1 MFKQHEKGDM
11 VLPNLKAREFR
22 NEVVDAYEMS
32 GEAIDDLEDTS
43 KFCEALAQA
52 FMVMVNNPKSTQ
64 SNYMLMGL
72 FAGPDR
78 N

>member
-43 KFCEALAQA
+43 KF
-52 FMVMVNNPKSTQ
+52 
-64 SNYMLMGL
+64 
-72 FAGPDR
+72 
-78 N
+78 